1 MKRISKI
8 AAAVLSLTT
17 MLGCTACN
25 RKSED
30 VTIDKSKMQ
39 LYVKYYNGGYGD
51 EWLTKLC
58 SEFEGMY
65 AGVKFSNGKTGV
77 EIVPEFTRGDIN
89 GPEGMK
95 GNRNNVFCLKTK
107 TITLT
112 FRRRVFSI

>member
-51 EWLTKLC
+51 VVILNASGNSLTLD
-58 SEFEGMY
+58 
-65 AGVKFSNGKTGV
+65 TGAHKDEATTIDNIAV
-77 EIVPEFTRGDIN
+77 NVSGAAFDIS
-89 GPEGMK
+89 
-95 GNRNNVFCLKTK
+95 V
-107 TITLT
+107 
-112 FRRRVFSI
+112 VA

>member
-51 EWLTKLC
+51 EWLKKL
-58 SEFEGMY
+58 
-65 AGVKFSNGKTGV
+65 
-77 EIVPEFTRGDIN
+77 
-89 GPEGMK
+89 
-95 GNRNNVFCLKTK
+95 
-107 TITLT
+107 
-112 FRRRVFSI
+112 